1 MDRGSRFPWDGGL
14 NLSGFS
20 STMGFEGSLASC
32 RGGGVV
38 AAAVSSGMEVSVFW
52 RPGSAVVAG
61 WGAGVFGS
69 TEGLDVGVFGV
80 AAAPAVVVFDVGAEV
95 EAEAEAFRVDAE
107 CFAALVAAD
116 LDELALLGGVAVRE
130 DVEAARRLAADA
142 DILEA

>member
-1 MDRGSRFPWDGGL
+1 M
-14 NLSGFS
+14 
-20 STMGFEGSLASC
+20 
-32 RGGGVV
+32 V
-38 AAAVSSGMEVSVFW
+38 AGW
-52 RPGSAVVAG
+52 GAG

-80 AAAPAVVVFDVGAEV
+80 AAAAAVVVFDVGAEV
-95 EAEAEAFRVDAE
+95 EAEAEAFRVGAE

>member
-1 MDRGSRFPWDGGL
+1 M
-14 NLSGFS
+14 
-20 STMGFEGSLASC
+20 
-32 RGGGVV
+32 
-38 AAAVSSGMEVSVFW
+38 
-52 RPGSAVVAG
+52 
-61 WGAGVFGS
+61 FGS